1 MYFSTSRK
9 KFATPSVHFY
19 KSFQTTEIDLLCT
32 LSEISST
39 PYKSEQREYN
49 LTISS
54 ILFSLEEHMEA
65 CAEREAWIDL
75 RLMTCVYMLIAQ
87 TSIHCLQNVPWR
99 PGLYVSKVPKKQKKG
114 NIVKKNGFVIT
125 LFVWHN
131 TDIITILQ

>member
-1 MYFSTSRK
+1 MEYISRKKSRQKKSEIRILLVVFFTSRK

-54 ILFSLEEHMEA
+54 ILFNLEEHMEP

-75 RLMTCVYMLIAQ
+75 RLMTCVYMLIA
-87 TSIHCLQNVPWR
+87 
-99 PGLYVSKVPKKQKKG
+99 
-114 NIVKKNGFVIT
+114 
-125 LFVWHN
+125 
-131 TDIITILQ
+131 